1 MSIPGEAGSV
11 PRKTTGKKAEIDAAR
26 EAEISAYLTAHPDYM
41 QRHPSILQALTP
53 PSLDRGA
60 GVVDFQRFMVSRLQG
75 DVGQLTLENAA
86 LIQTARANAHGQ
98 ARIHA
103 ATLALID
110 ARSLGQMIEV
120 LTGDLMDIL
129 DVDVIAMAVES
140 NGVDVPHVA
149 ASGIRIV
156 EQNSI
161 ADLMEERGVRLH
173 GGVTGDPAIYGP
185 GAGLIRSEALLKLTI
200 SRRTPIGLVAF
211 GSRDPDLFHEGQ
223 GTEHIAFLGGVIER
237 LLRSWL
243 DLPP

>member
-1 MSIPGEAGSV
+1 VSGQGEAG
-11 PRKTTGKKAEIDAAR
+11 PAARPPTGKKGKVDEAQEAAI
-26 EAEISAYLTAHPDYM
+26 AAYLEAHPDFL
-41 QRHPSILQALTP
+41 QRHKDILGALTP
-53 PSLDRGA
+53 PSLDRGVA
-60 GVVDFQRFMVSRLQG
+60 VVDFQRFMVSRLRD
-75 DVGQLTLENAA
+75 DVGRLTEENAG

-103 ATLALID
+103 AALALIE

-120 LTGDLMDIL
+120 LTGDLMDVL

-140 NGVDVPHVA
+140 NGVDLPHVA

-156 EQNSI
+156 EPDSI
-161 ADLMEERGVRLH
+161 SDLMGERGVLLR
-173 GGVTGDPAIYGP
+173 GGVTGNPAIYGP

-211 GSRDPDLFHEGQ
+211 GSRDGELFHEGQ

-237 LLRSWL
+237 LLRVWL

>member
-1 MSIPGEAGSV
+1 MNSPGELGPVS
-11 PRKTTGKKAEIDAAR
+11 RHSTKKAPIDEAQEAA
-26 EAEISAYLTAHPDYM
+26 ISAYLQLHPDFM
-41 QRHPSILQALTP
+41 QRHPAILQSQTP
-53 PSLDRGA
+53 PSLDRGVA
-60 GVVDFQRFMVSRLQG
+60 VVDFQRFMVSRLQN
-75 DVGQLTLENAA
+75 DLGQLNHEKAE
-86 LIQTARANAHGQ
+86 LIQIARANAHGQ

-103 ATLALID
+103 AALALIE

-120 LTGDLMDIL
+120 LTGDLMDVL

-140 NGVDVPHVA
+140 NGVDLPHVA

-156 EQNSI
+156 EQNAI
-161 ADLMEERGVRLH
+161 ADLMGERGVVLR
-173 GGVTGDPAIYGP
+173 GGVTGDPAFYGP

-211 GSRDPDLFHEGQ
+211 GSREPDLFHDGQ

-237 LLRSWL
+237 LLRIWL